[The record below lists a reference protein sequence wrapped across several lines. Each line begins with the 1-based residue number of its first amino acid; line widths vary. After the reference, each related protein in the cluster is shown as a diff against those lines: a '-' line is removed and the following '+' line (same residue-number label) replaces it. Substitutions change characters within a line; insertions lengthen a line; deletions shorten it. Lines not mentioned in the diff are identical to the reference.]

1 MEKQKKS
8 NEKMND
14 TIYGTLSSFDM
25 IKLLIEEEHNLGYD
39 TVEVGN
45 EGKIKYN
52 EVLLPKSNLISYH
65 LYRITDTRVSTV
77 LERLNEPTNAEES
90 DIAAD
95 SIDKFMKRASLYIH
109 HLLKDKPVDI
119 ITFPQDS
126 SDFNKNMV
134 DSLMER
140 FDKKNDIRCIPDLFV
155 KDIKSA
161 YVNTDVAKRLGL
173 PNYEIHLLMED
184 VERWK
189 EDAEIYGLQVRI
201 DELNDSIAYVSGKGG
216 RPTREVST
224 KKELVEN
231 LKKQITLL
239 KTIREGGA
247 NTKGSKGRTTCFDID
262 SIDERRRRSI
272 EGLYNINLNLK
283 EMRHLLRG
291 KHIVVFD
298 SHISYGTTLDDICR
312 ELQRYN
318 VASII
323 PITLAVL
330 PKVPMPR

>member
-25 IKLLIEEEHNLGYD
+25 IRLLIEEEHNLGYD
-39 TVEVGN
+39 TIEVGN

-65 LYRITDTRVSTV
+65 LYKISDTRVSMV
-77 LERLNEPTNAEES
+77 LERLNEPTNAEEC

-119 ITFPQDS
+119 ITFPQGS
-126 SDFNKNMV
+126 SDFNKDMV

-140 FDKKNDIRCIPDLFV
+140 FGENPQIKCIPDLFV

-161 YVNTDVAKRLGL
+161 YVNTDLAKKLGL

-184 VERWK
+184 IERWK
-189 EDAEIYGLQVRI
+189 EEAEIYKFQDEM
-201 DELNDSIAYVSGKGG
+201 DELKVSIASEAGKKG
-216 RPTREVST
+216 RPTREMSA
-224 KKELVEN
+224 KKDLVNN
-231 LKKQITLL
+231 LEHLIALL
-239 KTIREGGA
+239 KTERERKYK
-247 NTKGSKGRTTCFDID
+247 TKGKKGKVKFFDID

-283 EMRHLLRG
+283 EMRQDLKG

-298 SHISYGTTLDDICR
+298 NHISYGTTLDDICR

-318 VASII
+318 VASIL
-323 PITLAVL
+323 PITLAVV
-330 PKVPMPR
+330 PKVPIP

>member
-8 NEKMND
+8 NEKMNE

-39 TVEVGN
+39 TIEVGN

-65 LYRITDTRVSTV
+65 LYKISDTRVSMV

-109 HLLKDKPVDI
+109 HLLKDRPVDI

-140 FDKKNDIRCIPDLFV
+140 FDKKTDIRCIPDLYV

-184 VERWK
+184 IERWK
-189 EDAEIYGLQVRI
+189 EEAEISKFQSEM
-201 DELNDSIAYVSGKGG
+201 DEVKGSIASAAGKRG
-216 RPTREVST
+216 RPTREMST
-224 KKELVEN
+224 KKELVNN
-231 LKKQITLL
+231 LESLIALL
-239 KTIREGGA
+239 KTQREWKYKTQGK
-247 NTKGSKGRTTCFDID
+247 KGKVKGFDID

-298 SHISYGTTLDDICR
+298 NHISYGTTLDDICR

-318 VASII
+318 VASIL

>member
-39 TVEVGN
+39 TIEVGN

-65 LYRITDTRVSTV
+65 LYKITDTRVSTV
-77 LERLNEPTNAEES
+77 LERMNEPTDAEES

-95 SIDKFMKRASLYIH
+95 SIDKFMKRASLYLH

-119 ITFPQDS
+119 ITFPRGS

-140 FDKKNDIRCIPDLFV
+140 FDKKTEIRCIPDLFV
-155 KDIKSA
+155 KDIKRA
-161 YVNTDVAKRLGL
+161 YVNTDVAKELGL
-173 PNYEIHLLMED
+173 SNYEIHLLMED

-239 KTIREGGA
+239 KTIRDGGA
-247 NTKGSKGRTTCFDID
+247 NTKGSDGRATCFEID
-262 SIDERRRRSI
+262 SIEEKRRRSI
-272 EGLYNINLNLK
+272 EGLYNINLQLK
-283 EMRHLLRG
+283 EMRQDLRG

-298 SHISYGTTLDDICR
+298 NHISYGTTLDDICR

-318 VASII
+318 VASIL
-323 PITLAVL
+323 PITLAVV
-330 PKVPMPR
+330 PKVPIP

>member
-39 TVEVGN
+39 TIEVGN

-65 LYRITDTRVSTV
+65 LYKITDTRVSTV
-77 LERLNEPTNAEES
+77 LERMNEPTNAEES

-95 SIDKFMKRASLYIH
+95 SIDKFMKRASLYLH

-119 ITFPQDS
+119 ITFPRGS

-140 FDKKNDIRCIPDLFV
+140 FDKKTEIRCIPDLFV
-155 KDIKSA
+155 KDIKRA
-161 YVNTDVAKRLGL
+161 YVNTDVAKELGL
-173 PNYEIHLLMED
+173 SNYEIHLLMED

-239 KTIREGGA
+239 KTIRDGGA
-247 NTKGSKGRTTCFDID
+247 NTKGSDGRATCFEID
-262 SIDERRRRSI
+262 SIEEKRRRSI
-272 EGLYNINLNLK
+272 EGLYNINLQLK
-283 EMRHLLRG
+283 EMRQDLRG

-298 SHISYGTTLDDICR
+298 NHISYGTTLDDICR

-318 VASII
+318 VASIL

>member
-8 NEKMND
+8 NEKMNE

-25 IKLLIEEEHNLGYD
+25 IRLLIEEEHNLGYD
-39 TVEVGN
+39 TIEVGN

-65 LYRITDTRVSTV
+65 LYKISDTRVSMV
-77 LERLNEPTNAEES
+77 LERLNEPTNAEEC

-119 ITFPQDS
+119 ITFPQGS
-126 SDFNKNMV
+126 SDFNKDMV

-140 FDKKNDIRCIPDLFV
+140 FGENPQIKCIPDLFV

-161 YVNTDVAKRLGL
+161 YVNTDVAKKLGL

-184 VERWK
+184 IERWK
-189 EDAEIYGLQVRI
+189 EEAEIYKFQDEM
-201 DELNDSIAYVSGKGG
+201 DELKVSIASEAGKKG
-216 RPTREVST
+216 RPTRELSA
-224 KKELVEN
+224 KKDLVNN
-231 LKKQITLL
+231 LEHLIALL
-239 KTIREGGA
+239 KTERERKYK
-247 NTKGSKGRTTCFDID
+247 TKGKKGKVKFFDID

-283 EMRHLLRG
+283 EMRQDLKG

-298 SHISYGTTLDDICR
+298 NHISYGTTLDDICR

-318 VASII
+318 VASIL
-323 PITLAVL
+323 PITLAVV
-330 PKVPMPR
+330 PKVPIP

>member
-39 TVEVGN
+39 TFEVGD
-45 EGKIKYN
+45 EGKIKFN
-52 EVLLPKSNLISYH
+52 EVLLSKSNLISHH
-65 LYRITDTRVSTV
+65 LYKISDTRVSTV
-77 LERLNEPTNAEES
+77 LERLNESTNAEEG

-119 ITFPQDS
+119 ITFPQGS

-140 FDKKNDIRCIPDLFV
+140 FDNKTEIRCIPDLFV

-161 YVNTDVAKRLGL
+161 YVNTGLAKKLGV
-173 PNYEIHLLMED
+173 PNYEIHMLMED
-184 VERWK
+184 IERWK
-189 EDAEIYGLQVRI
+189 EEAEIYKFQDEM
-201 DELNDSIAYVSGKGG
+201 DELKVSIASEDGKRG
-216 RPTREVST
+216 RPTREMSA
-224 KKELVEN
+224 KKDLVNN
-231 LKKQITLL
+231 LESLIALL
-239 KTIREGGA
+239 KTQRERKYK
-247 NTKGSKGRTTCFDID
+247 TKGNKGKVKFFDID
-262 SIDERRRRSI
+262 SIDERRRMSI
-272 EGLYNINLNLK
+272 EGLYNINLQLK
-283 EMRHLLRG
+283 EMRQDLRG

-298 SHISYGTTLDDICR
+298 NHISYGTTLDDICR

-323 PITLAVL
+323 PITLAVV

>member
-8 NEKMND
+8 NKKMND
-14 TIYGTLSSFDM
+14 TIYGTLSTFDM

-39 TVEVGN
+39 TVGVGD

-65 LYRITDTRVSTV
+65 LYKISDKRVSTV
-77 LERLNEPTNAEES
+77 LERMNEPTNAEES

-95 SIDKFMKRASLYIH
+95 SIDQFIKRASLYIH

-119 ITFPQDS
+119 ITFPQGS
-126 SDFNKNMV
+126 SDLNKNMV

-161 YVNTDVAKRLGL
+161 YVNTDVAKKLGL

-184 VERWK
+184 IERWK
-189 EDAEIYGLQVRI
+189 EEAEIYKFQDEM
-201 DELNDSIAYVSGKGG
+201 DELKVSIASEAGKKG
-216 RPTREVST
+216 RPTREMSA
-224 KKELVEN
+224 KKDLVNN
-231 LKKQITLL
+231 LEHLIALL
-239 KTIREGGA
+239 KTERERKYK
-247 NTKGSKGRTTCFDID
+247 TKGKKGKVKFFDID

-283 EMRHLLRG
+283 EMRQDLKG

-298 SHISYGTTLDDICR
+298 NHISYGTTLDDICR

-318 VASII
+318 VASIL
-323 PITLAVL
+323 PITLAVV
-330 PKVPMPR
+330 PKVPIP